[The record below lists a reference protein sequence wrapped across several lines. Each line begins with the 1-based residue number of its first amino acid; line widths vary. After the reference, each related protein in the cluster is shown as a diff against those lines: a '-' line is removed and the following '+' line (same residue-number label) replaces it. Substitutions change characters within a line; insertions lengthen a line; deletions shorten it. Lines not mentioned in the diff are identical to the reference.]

1 VIADAA
7 GNVVERDVNQ
17 ISSCTPLLDVMSMR
31 HEQAEL
37 RLFAS

>member
-1 VIADAA
+1 VIGQAA
-7 GNVVERDVNQ
+7 WRAMSGDITD
-17 ISSCTPLLDVMSMR
+17 ISSCTPLLDVMSMH